1 MFRNMVQVPA
11 EAFKIGAA
19 DLKSGGS
26 RMIAKQ
32 WHQQPAEQPSTSA
45 EVIDLR
51 TKLYSEVRAAY
62 WKVIA
67 CQYDGREKEVETSRQ
82 ECLKAAQQLRRT
94 FDSHPTVGP
103 DEADAMIAWA
113 VHYARKDFEK
123 DLLHQT
129 NWRDRLGLPGDSR

>member
-1 MFRNMVQVPA
+1 
-11 EAFKIGAA
+11 
-19 DLKSGGS
+19 
-26 RMIAKQ
+26 MIAKQ

-129 NWRDRLGLPGDSR
+129 NWRDKLGLPGNSR